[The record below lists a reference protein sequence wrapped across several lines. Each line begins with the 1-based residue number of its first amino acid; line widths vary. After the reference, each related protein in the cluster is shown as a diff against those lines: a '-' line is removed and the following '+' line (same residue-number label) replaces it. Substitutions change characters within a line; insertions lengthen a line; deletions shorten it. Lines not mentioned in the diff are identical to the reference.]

1 MVGGR
6 LLGVSTASLRSF
18 SRRPRKKVWQRDS
31 ATTRGGLSFPH
42 AVPNIIFLARM
53 APPVGDSVAFAR
65 RRRRRPSPP
74 FERGRAKE
82 ARHRDTHTLAPSR
95 PPATCRVAVLLLP
108 PPLGQRPLYQEAR
121 SDDGASS
128 PPILLR
134 SLPGA
139 GRGHTRKRRRIA
151 ASWHLLLLLPHWRT
165 EEENHEV
172 PLLLLFLLLLNNWS
186 EEEEVGRERRKGLK
200 TIRGTGK
207 GRVFE
212 YG

>member
-74 FERGRAKE
+74 FERGRAKG
-82 ARHRDTHTLAPSR
+82 ARHRDTHTHSLHLGHQPRAVSPSSSFPLPWGRGLFIRKREAMMEPLALLFSASLPPRGGPRTHKKTEENRCQLAP
-95 PPATCRVAVLLLP
+95 PPPP
-108 PPLGQRPLYQEAR
+108 PPLE
-121 SDDGASS
+121 DGGGEPRGPS
-128 PPILLR
+128 PP
-134 SLPGA
+134 S
-139 GRGHTRKRRRIA
+139 
-151 ASWHLLLLLPHWRT
+151 
-165 EEENHEV
+165 V
-172 PLLLLFLLLLNNWS
+172 PPPPP
-186 EEEEVGRERRKGLK
+186 E
-200 TIRGTGK
+200 
-207 GRVFE
+207 
-212 YG
+212 

>member
-74 FERGRAKE
+74 FERGRAKG
-82 ARHRDTHTLAPSR
+82 ARHRDTHSLAPSR

-128 PPILLR
+128 PPILRFAPSQGRAADTQEDGGESLPAGTSSSSPIGGRRRRTTR
-134 SLPGA
+134 SL
-139 GRGHTRKRRRIA
+139 
-151 ASWHLLLLLPHWRT
+151 SS
-165 EEENHEV
+165 
-172 PLLLLFLLLLNNWS
+172 FCS
-186 EEEEVGRERRKGLK
+186 SSSS
-200 TIRGTGK
+200 
-207 GRVFE
+207 
-212 YG
+212 

>member
-128 PPILLR
+128 PLLFSA
-134 SLPGA
+134 SLPPRG
-139 GRGHTRKRRRIA
+139 GRTHKK
-151 ASWHLLLLLPHWRT
+151 T
-165 EEENHEV
+165 EENRCQLAPPPPPPLEDGGGEPRGPSPPSV
-172 PLLLLFLLLLNNWS
+172 PPPPP
-186 EEEEVGRERRKGLK
+186 E
-200 TIRGTGK
+200 
-207 GRVFE
+207 
-212 YG
+212 